1 MNSEDLRL
9 GKGKRPLTLGFLKK
23 KTKNFTAVGNVESW
37 GG

>member
-9 GKGKRPLTLGFLKK
+9 GKGKRPLTLGFKK
-23 KTKNFTAVGNVESW
+23 KKNFTAVGNVESW